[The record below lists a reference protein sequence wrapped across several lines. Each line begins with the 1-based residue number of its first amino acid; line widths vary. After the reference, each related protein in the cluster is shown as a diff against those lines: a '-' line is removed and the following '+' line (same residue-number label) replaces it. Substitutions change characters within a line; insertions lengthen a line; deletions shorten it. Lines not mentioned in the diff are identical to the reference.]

1 MPALLKAKH
10 EMIAQALAAGKTQRE
25 AYQAAGYS
33 YKPANAHRLC
43 TDPAIEARVNE
54 IAADRYKDE
63 RRAREIAAD
72 EAGLNEAWI
81 ITRACF
87 KGLSAHQSLDPVQ
100 PAGYALGQEIVPHA
114 PGAIG
119 PIAGKEAGTNLRADI
134 LIAPVALTAWPRQP
148 GIEST
153 SRDTERPAQPLR
165 WPNPSVLRNKTELH
179 VDSFAK

>member
-10 EMIAQALAAGKTQRE
+10 EMVAQALAAGKTQRE

-81 ITRACF
+81 IKRLKWLTDVSLQGRPIKKNGVPTGEHTKPDGPTAVKCLTLAAKIKGMLVHRHEVGEPGVLARMTDDELNACLVAQGRLL
-87 KGLSAHQSLDPVQ
+87 GLPED
-100 PAGYALGQEIVPHA
+100 
-114 PGAIG
+114 AI
-119 PIAGKEAGTNLRADI
+119 KMLSC
-134 LIAPVALTAWPRQP
+134 Q
-148 GIEST
+148 
-153 SRDTERPAQPLR
+153 
-165 WPNPSVLRNKTELH
+165 
-179 VDSFAK
+179 